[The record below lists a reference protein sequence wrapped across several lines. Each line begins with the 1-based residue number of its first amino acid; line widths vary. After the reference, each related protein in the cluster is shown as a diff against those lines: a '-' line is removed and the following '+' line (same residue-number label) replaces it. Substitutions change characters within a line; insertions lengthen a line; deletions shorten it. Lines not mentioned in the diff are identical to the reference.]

1 MHQTVAF
8 PFNNETKHTPKDITY
23 HYVCSFATFSQH
35 VNISTCDLLMVGGDN
50 LYSGMIF
57 WLHLNCSLIIAHIIC
72 SQLFFSSDS
81 FSSPRWLQWTNLKLE
96 SVKTLFGWQRMN
108 YWAIFLS
115 KLNISTRWS
124 SADLEDSEVQ
134 MHFVSEPGW
143 IAYDSVLH
151 STLAIHLAEGILIS
165 LRNGQ
170 LTWFFSI
177 GCSIPVNSRPVFQIL
192 VFFWDFKCHLF

>member
-1 MHQTVAF
+1 
-8 PFNNETKHTPKDITY
+8 
-23 HYVCSFATFSQH
+23 
-35 VNISTCDLLMVGGDN
+35 
-50 LYSGMIF
+50 
-57 WLHLNCSLIIAHIIC
+57 
-72 SQLFFSSDS
+72 
-81 FSSPRWLQWTNLKLE
+81 
-96 SVKTLFGWQRMN
+96 VKTLFGWQRMN

-170 LTWFFSI
+170 LTWF
-177 GCSIPVNSRPVFQIL
+177 L
-192 VFFWDFKCHLF
+192 A